1 MSDRIPPAPENRY
14 RDDHAQLLSDS
25 YYAVTG
31 RKLIDCAREAL
42 GETLYFA
49 PFALV
54 SHDTAE
60 DPVFNYANK
69 MALDLFEMSWEQFTS
84 LPSRKSAE
92 QPLREER
99 ARLLAAVNAQ
109 GFIDNYTGI
118 RIASTGR
125 RFFIEHA
132 TVWNLAIDG
141 TALGQAAMFRSWR
154 PVTE

>member
-1 MSDRIPPAPENRY
+1 MTDRLPPAPENNY
-14 RDDHAQLLSDS
+14 RDDHARLLSES

-31 RKLIDCAREAL
+31 RELIDCPREQL
-42 GETLYFA
+42 GEELYFA

-69 MALDLFEMSWEQFTS
+69 TALDLFEMSWEQFTS

-99 ARLLAAVNAQ
+99 ARLLAAVNTK
-109 GFIDNYTGI
+109 GFIDDYTGI

-125 RFFIEHA
+125 RFFIENA
-132 TVWNLAIDG
+132 TVWKMSNQNKAC
-141 TALGQAAMFRSWR
+141 GQAAMFKTWR
-154 PVTE
+154 PVR